1 MPNRA
6 EQEALR
12 AAIYSTP
19 IIDNHAH
26 PLLKREHLSKHALLT
41 MTSEA
46 HGDALPSTKTSLAHV
61 RAVKQLSRILGCER
75 TWGAVEKQL
84 ESKRGADWAAWT
96 RTCLQGIECVLVDD
110 GLDGMDS
117 AESYQHFDAFT
128 PGKSKR
134 IVRIEPLVEELIR
147 LHCSRMDQAKDAFIA
162 VLLDFQGTIR
172 AALRDT
178 EVVGF
183 KSVICYRTGLDIIA
197 GEHSPDVV
205 GIMTTTGP
213 AFKAFARIHASIVAA
228 GVQAFKR
235 LEHPRLN
242 GYYVHLLAACIRN
255 SETEPKKPIQ
265 FHTGLGDNDIQLTK
279 ASPAHLQ
286 NFIKSYPSVPMVLLH
301 AGYPYTRELGY
312 LAAMYGNVYADIGE
326 VFPMVSRAGQEHVV
340 SQILELCPWEKIM
353 WSTDGHWFPETYLLA
368 VMQMREVFAAV
379 VGDMLSQGDI
389 DVEEGVRLV
398 GGLLFSN
405 ANRLYNLR
413 LTMNKSLSACS

>member
-12 AAIYSTP
+12 AAIHSTP

-46 HGDALPSTKTSLAHV
+46 HGDALPSTKSSLAHV
-61 RAVKQLSRILGCER
+61 RAVKQLSGILGCER
-75 TWGAVEKQL
+75 TWDAVEKQL
-84 ESKRGADWAAWT
+84 ESKRGADWANWT

-117 AESYQHFDAFT
+117 AESYRHFDALT

-147 LHCSRMDQAKDAFIA
+147 HHCSRIDKADDAFAA
-162 VLLDFQGTIR
+162 VVVELRATILE
-172 AALRDT
+172 ALCDT

-183 KSVICYRTGLDIIA
+183 KSVICYRTGLDIPA
-197 GEHSPDVV
+197 PEDRPEMVGNVV
-205 GIMTTTGP
+205 STSP
-213 AFKAFARIHASIVAA
+213 AFKTFARIHAS
-228 GVQAFKR
+228 R
-235 LEHPRLN
+235 LEHPELN
-242 GYYVHLLAACIRN
+242 EYYVHLLAVCIRD
-255 SETEPKKPIQ
+255 SETETKKPIQ

-279 ASPAHLQ
+279 ASPAQLQ
-286 NFIKSYPSVPMVLLH
+286 NFIKTYPSVPMVLLH

-340 SQILELCPWEKIM
+340 RQILELCPWEKIM
-353 WSTDGHWFPETYLLA
+353 WSTDGHWFPETYFLA
-368 VMQMREVFAAV
+368 VVQMREVFAAV
-379 VGDMLSQGDI
+379 IGDMLSQGDV
-389 DVEEGVRLV
+389 DQEEGVRLV
-398 GGLLFSN
+398 EGVLFSN
-405 ANRLYNLR
+405 ANRLYNLG
-413 LTMNKSLSACS
+413 LTMNKSTSACS

>member
-12 AAIYSTP
+12 AAIHSTP

-46 HGDALPSTKTSLAHV
+46 HGDALLSTKTSLAHF
-61 RAVKQLSRILGCER
+61 RAVKQLSRILGCEN
-75 TWGAVEKQL
+75 TWDAVEKQL

-110 GLDGMDS
+110 GLDDLDS
-117 AESYQHFDAFT
+117 AETYWHFDKFT
-128 PGKSKR
+128 PSRSKE
-134 IVRIEPLVEELIR
+134 IVRIEPLVEKLIR
-147 LHCSRMDQAKDAFIA
+147 SHCSRIEAAPTAFRS
-162 VLLDFQGTIR
+162 VLVDFQDTIHS
-172 AALRDT
+172 ALQNP
-178 EVVGF
+178 EVAGF
-183 KSVICYRTGLDIIA
+183 KSVICYRTGLDIPA
-197 GEHSPDVV
+197 AEHSPDVL

-213 AFKAFARIHASIVAA
+213 AFKAFAPIHASIVAA

-235 LEHPRLN
+235 LEHPGLN
-242 GYYVHLLAACIRN
+242 EYFVHLLAACIRN
-255 SETEPKKPIQ
+255 TQIEPKKPIQ

-286 NFIKSYPSVPMVLLH
+286 DFIKSYPSVPMVLLH

-312 LAAMYGNVYADIGE
+312 LAAMYSNVYADIGE

-379 VGDMLSQGDI
+379 VGDMLSQGDV

-398 GGLLFSN
+398 EGVLFGN

-413 LTMNKSLSACS
+413 LTMNKSISV